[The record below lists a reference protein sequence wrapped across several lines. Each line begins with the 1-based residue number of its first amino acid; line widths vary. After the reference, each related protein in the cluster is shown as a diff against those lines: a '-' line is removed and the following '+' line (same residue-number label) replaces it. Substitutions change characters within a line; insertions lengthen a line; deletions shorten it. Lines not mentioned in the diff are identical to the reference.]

1 MQEIIINK
9 TENLKRIMLLQ
20 DGKIVEYYEEKSE
33 HKRLEGNIYLGKI
46 RNILPGIQAAFVDI
60 GEGKNTF
67 IQVKDLM
74 PKQDQT
80 KEKVLPI
87 KNIKEIAKTGMNII
101 VQVKKDASLSKGAR
115 VSTHISLTGKYIV
128 YMPETE
134 IITISQKIEDE
145 AKKTELKENVKKLLP
160 KNSGAIIRTSAENV
174 DIDEIE
180 AEINSLNNEWIKI
193 KKQAEEKSEIQ
204 LLYKV
209 ESIESKI
216 IKDTISQ
223 KITKITVDD
232 DEELLTI
239 NKILQNLNKEK
250 SIKLEKVDNALD
262 KYSLETQIEKMGH
275 RKVYLKCGGFIT
287 IDKTEAL
294 TAIDVNSGKYTGK
307 ENQED
312 TILKVN
318 KEATIEIAKQLRL
331 RDIDGIIIID
341 YIDMKLEE
349 SKKEILELLK
359 KEIKQDRSKIQ
370 ILEFTKLNLL
380 EITRKHMFSNKI

>member
-20 DGKIVEYYEEKSE
+20 DGKLVEYYEEKSE
-33 HKRLEGNIYLGKI
+33 YKRLEGNIYLGKI

-80 KEKVLPI
+80 KETTVQI
-87 KNIKEIAKTGMNII
+87 KDIKEIAKPGMNII

-128 YMPETE
+128 FMPETD
-134 IITISQKIEDE
+134 IITISKKIENE
-145 AKKTELKENVKKLLP
+145 EKKIKLKEEVQKLLP
-160 KNSGAIIRTSAENV
+160 KNTGAIIRTSAENV
-174 DIDEIE
+174 DINEIE
-180 AEINSLNNEWIKI
+180 DEINSLNNEWNKI
-193 KKQAEEKSEIQ
+193 KKHATENNEIQ

-216 IKDTISQ
+216 IKDTLSQEIS
-223 KITKITVDD
+223 KITVDD
-232 DEELLTI
+232 EEELNAI
-239 NKILQNLNKEK
+239 NKILENLKQEK
-250 SIKLEKVDNALD
+250 NIKLEKVANALD

-307 ENQED
+307 ENQEA

-318 KEATIEIAKQLRL
+318 EEATIEIAKQLRL

-380 EITRKHMFSNKI
+380 ELTRKHMFSNKI

>member
-20 DGKIVEYYEEKSE
+20 DGKLVEYYEEKSE
-33 HKRLEGNIYLGKI
+33 YKRLEGNIYLGKI

-80 KEKVLPI
+80 KETTLQI
-87 KNIKEIAKTGMNII
+87 KDIKEIAKPGMNII

-128 YMPETE
+128 FMPETD
-134 IITISQKIEDE
+134 IITISQKIENE
-145 AKKTELKENVKKLLP
+145 EKKIKLKEEVQKLLP
-160 KNSGAIIRTSAENV
+160 KNTGAIIRTSAENV
-174 DIDEIE
+174 DINEIE
-180 AEINSLNNEWIKI
+180 DEINSLNNEWNKI
-193 KKQAEEKSEIQ
+193 KKHATENNEIQ

-216 IKDTISQ
+216 IKDTLSQEIS
-223 KITKITVDD
+223 KITVDD
-232 DEELLTI
+232 EEELNAI
-239 NKILQNLNKEK
+239 NKILENLKQEK
-250 SIKLEKVDNALD
+250 NIKLEKVANALD

-307 ENQED
+307 ENQEA

-341 YIDMKLEE
+341 YIDMKLEK
-349 SKKEILELLK
+349 SKKEIQELLK

-380 EITRKHMFSNKI
+380 ELTRKHMFSNKI

>member
-20 DGKIVEYYEEKSE
+20 DGKLVEYYEEKSE
-33 HKRLEGNIYLGKI
+33 YKRLEGNIYLGKI

-80 KEKVLPI
+80 KETTVQI
-87 KNIKEIAKTGMNII
+87 KDIKEIVKPGMNII

-128 YMPETE
+128 FMPETD
-134 IITISQKIEDE
+134 IITISKKIENE
-145 AKKTELKENVKKLLP
+145 EKKIKLKEEVQKLLP
-160 KNSGAIIRTSAENV
+160 KNTGAIIRTSAENV
-174 DIDEIE
+174 DINEIE
-180 AEINSLNNEWIKI
+180 DEINSLNNEWNKI
-193 KKQAEEKSEIQ
+193 KKHATENNEIQ

-216 IKDTISQ
+216 IKDTLSQEIS
-223 KITKITVDD
+223 KITVDD
-232 DEELLTI
+232 EEELNAI
-239 NKILQNLNKEK
+239 NKILENLKQEK
-250 SIKLEKVDNALD
+250 NIKLEKVENALD
-262 KYSLETQIEKMGH
+262 KYSLGTQIEKMGH

-307 ENQED
+307 ENQEA

-349 SKKEILELLK
+349 SKKEIQELLTK
-359 KEIKQDRSKIQ
+359 ALKQDRSKIQ
-370 ILEFTKLNLL
+370 ILEFTKLNVL
-380 EITRKHMFSNKI
+380 ELTIKHIFSNKI

>member
-20 DGKIVEYYEEKSE
+20 DGKLVEYYEEKSE

-80 KEKVLPI
+80 KETTVQI
-87 KNIKEIAKTGMNII
+87 KDIKEIAKPGMNII

-128 YMPETE
+128 FMPETD
-134 IITISQKIEDE
+134 IITISQKIENED
-145 AKKTELKENVKKLLP
+145 KKIKLKEEVKKLLP
-160 KNSGAIIRTSAENV
+160 KNTGAIIRTSAENV
-174 DIDEIE
+174 DIKEI
-180 AEINSLNNEWIKI
+180 ADEINSLNNEWNKI
-193 KKQAEEKSEIQ
+193 KKQATENNEIQ

-223 KITKITVDD
+223 EISKITVDD
-232 DEELLTI
+232 EEEQNAI
-239 NKILQNLNKEK
+239 SKILKDLKQEK
-250 SIKLEKVDNALD
+250 NIKLEKVENALD

-307 ENQED
+307 ENQEA

-318 KEATIEIAKQLRL
+318 KEATIEIAKQLKL

>member
-9 TENLKRIMLLQ
+9 TENLKRILLLQ
-20 DGKIVEYYEEKSE
+20 DGKLVEYYEEKSE
-33 HKRLEGNIYLGKI
+33 YKRLEGNIYLGKI

-80 KEKVLPI
+80 KETTLQI
-87 KNIKEIAKTGMNII
+87 KDIKEIAKPGMNII

-128 YMPETE
+128 FMPETD
-134 IITISQKIEDE
+134 IITISQKIENE
-145 AKKTELKENVKKLLP
+145 EKKIKLKEEVQKLLP
-160 KNSGAIIRTSAENV
+160 KNTGAIIRTSAENV
-174 DIDEIE
+174 DINEIE
-180 AEINSLNNEWIKI
+180 DEINSLNNEWNKI
-193 KKQAEEKSEIQ
+193 KKHATENNEIQ

-216 IKDTISQ
+216 IKDTLSQEIS
-223 KITKITVDD
+223 KITVDD
-232 DEELLTI
+232 EEELNAI
-239 NKILQNLNKEK
+239 NKILENLKQEK
-250 SIKLEKVDNALD
+250 NIKLEKVANALD

-307 ENQED
+307 ENQEA

-349 SKKEILELLK
+349 SKKEIQELLK

-380 EITRKHMFSNKI
+380 ELTRKHMFSNKI

>member
-20 DGKIVEYYEEKSE
+20 DGKLVEYYEEKSE
-33 HKRLEGNIYLGKI
+33 YKRLEGNIYLGKI

-80 KEKVLPI
+80 KETTVQI
-87 KNIKEIAKTGMNII
+87 KDIKEIVKPGMNII

-128 YMPETE
+128 FMPETD
-134 IITISQKIEDE
+134 IITISKKIENE
-145 AKKTELKENVKKLLP
+145 EKKIKLKEEVQKLLP
-160 KNSGAIIRTSAENV
+160 KNTGAIIRTSAENV
-174 DIDEIE
+174 DINEIE
-180 AEINSLNNEWIKI
+180 DEINSLNNEWNKI
-193 KKQAEEKSEIQ
+193 KKHATENNEIQ

-216 IKDTISQ
+216 IKDTLSQEIS
-223 KITKITVDD
+223 KITVDD
-232 DEELLTI
+232 EEELNAI
-239 NKILQNLNKEK
+239 NKILENLKQEK
-250 SIKLEKVDNALD
+250 NIKLEKVENALD
-262 KYSLETQIEKMGH
+262 KYSLGTQIEKMGH

-307 ENQED
+307 ENQEA

-349 SKKEILELLK
+349 SKKEIQELLK

-380 EITRKHMFSNKI
+380 ELTRKHMFSNKI

>member
-9 TENLKRIMLLQ
+9 TENLKKIMLLQ
-20 DGKIVEYYEEKSE
+20 DGKLVEYYEEKSE
-33 HKRLEGNIYLGKI
+33 YKRLEGNIYLGKI

-80 KEKVLPI
+80 KETTVQI
-87 KNIKEIAKTGMNII
+87 KDIKEIAKPGMNII

-128 YMPETE
+128 FMPETD
-134 IITISQKIEDE
+134 IITISKKIENE
-145 AKKTELKENVKKLLP
+145 EKKIKLKEEVQKLLP
-160 KNSGAIIRTSAENV
+160 KNTGAIIRTSAENV
-174 DIDEIE
+174 DINEIE
-180 AEINSLNNEWIKI
+180 DEINSLNNEWNKI
-193 KKQAEEKSEIQ
+193 KKHATENNEIQ

-216 IKDTISQ
+216 IKDTLSQEIS
-223 KITKITVDD
+223 KITVDD
-232 DEELLTI
+232 EEELNAI
-239 NKILQNLNKEK
+239 NKILENLKQEK
-250 SIKLEKVDNALD
+250 NIKLEKVENALD

-307 ENQED
+307 ENQEA

-318 KEATIEIAKQLRL
+318 EEATIEIAKQLRL

-380 EITRKHMFSNKI
+380 ELTRKHMFSNKI

>member
-20 DGKIVEYYEEKSE
+20 DGKLVEYYEEKSE
-33 HKRLEGNIYLGKI
+33 YKRLEGNIYLGKI

-80 KEKVLPI
+80 KETTLQI
-87 KNIKEIAKTGMNII
+87 KDIKEIAKPGMNII

-128 YMPETE
+128 FMPETD
-134 IITISQKIEDE
+134 IITISKKIENE
-145 AKKTELKENVKKLLP
+145 EKRIKLKEENT
-160 KNSGAIIRTSAENV
+160 GAIIRTSAENV
-174 DIDEIE
+174 DINEIE
-180 AEINSLNNEWIKI
+180 DEINSLNNEWNKI
-193 KKQAEEKSEIQ
+193 KKHATENNEIQ

-216 IKDTISQ
+216 IKDTLSQEIS
-223 KITKITVDD
+223 KITVDD
-232 DEELLTI
+232 EEELNAI
-239 NKILQNLNKEK
+239 NKILENLKQEK
-250 SIKLEKVDNALD
+250 NIKLEKVANALD

-307 ENQED
+307 ENQEA

-349 SKKEILELLK
+349 SKKEIQELLK

-380 EITRKHMFSNKI
+380 ELTRKHMFSNKI

>member
-20 DGKIVEYYEEKSE
+20 DGKLVEYYEEKSE
-33 HKRLEGNIYLGKI
+33 YKRLEGNIYLGKI

-80 KEKVLPI
+80 KETTAQI
-87 KNIKEIAKTGMNII
+87 KDIKEIAKPGMNII

-128 YMPETE
+128 FMPETD
-134 IITISQKIEDE
+134 IITISKKIENE
-145 AKKTELKENVKKLLP
+145 EKKIKLKEEVQKLLP
-160 KNSGAIIRTSAENV
+160 KNTGAIIRTSAENV
-174 DIDEIE
+174 DINEIE
-180 AEINSLNNEWIKI
+180 DEINSLNNEWNKI
-193 KKQAEEKSEIQ
+193 KKHATENNEIQ

-216 IKDTISQ
+216 IKDTLSQEIS
-223 KITKITVDD
+223 KITVDD
-232 DEELLTI
+232 EEELNAI
-239 NKILQNLNKEK
+239 NKILENLKQEK
-250 SIKLEKVDNALD
+250 NIKLEKVANALD

-307 ENQED
+307 ENQEA

-349 SKKEILELLK
+349 SKKEIQELLK

-380 EITRKHMFSNKI
+380 ELTRKHMFSNKI

>member
-20 DGKIVEYYEEKSE
+20 DGKLVEYYEEKSE
-33 HKRLEGNIYLGKI
+33 YKRLEGNIYLGKI

-80 KEKVLPI
+80 KETTLQI
-87 KNIKEIAKTGMNII
+87 KDIKEIAKPGMNII

-128 YMPETE
+128 FMPETD
-134 IITISQKIEDE
+134 IITISQKIENE
-145 AKKTELKENVKKLLP
+145 EKKIKLKEEVQKLLP
-160 KNSGAIIRTSAENV
+160 KNTGAIIRTSAENV
-174 DIDEIE
+174 DINEIE
-180 AEINSLNNEWIKI
+180 DEINSLNNEWNKI
-193 KKQAEEKSEIQ
+193 KKHATENNEIQ

-216 IKDTISQ
+216 IKDTLSQEIS
-223 KITKITVDD
+223 KITVDD
-232 DEELLTI
+232 EEELNAI
-239 NKILQNLNKEK
+239 NKILENLKQEK
-250 SIKLEKVDNALD
+250 NIKLEKVANALD

-307 ENQED
+307 ENQEA

-318 KEATIEIAKQLRL
+318 EEATIEIAKQLRL

-380 EITRKHMFSNKI
+380 ELTRKHMFSNKI

>member
-20 DGKIVEYYEEKSE
+20 DGKLVEYYEEKSE
-33 HKRLEGNIYLGKI
+33 YKRLEGNIYLGKI

-80 KEKVLPI
+80 KETTLQI
-87 KNIKEIAKTGMNII
+87 KDIKEIAKPGMNII

-128 YMPETE
+128 FMPETD
-134 IITISQKIEDE
+134 IITISKKIENE
-145 AKKTELKENVKKLLP
+145 EKKIKLKEEVQKLLP
-160 KNSGAIIRTSAENV
+160 KNTGAIIRTSAENV
-174 DIDEIE
+174 DINEIE
-180 AEINSLNNEWIKI
+180 DEINSLNNEWNKI
-193 KKQAEEKSEIQ
+193 KKHATENNEIQ

-216 IKDTISQ
+216 IKDTLSQEIS
-223 KITKITVDD
+223 KITVDD
-232 DEELLTI
+232 EEELNAI
-239 NKILQNLNKEK
+239 NKILENLKQEK
-250 SIKLEKVDNALD
+250 NIKLEKVANALD
-262 KYSLETQIEKMGH
+262 KYSLGTQIEKMGH

-307 ENQED
+307 ENQEA

-380 EITRKHMFSNKI
+380 ELTRKHMFSNKI

>member
-1 MQEIIINK
+1 MQEIIKNK
-9 TENLKRIMLLQ
+9 TENLKRILLLQ
-20 DGKIVEYYEEKSE
+20 DGKLVEYYEEKSE
-33 HKRLEGNIYLGKI
+33 YKRLEGNIYLGKI

-80 KEKVLPI
+80 KETTLQI
-87 KNIKEIAKTGMNII
+87 KDIKEIAKPGMNII

-128 YMPETE
+128 FMPETD
-134 IITISQKIEDE
+134 IITISQKIENE
-145 AKKTELKENVKKLLP
+145 EKKIKLKEEVQKLLP
-160 KNSGAIIRTSAENV
+160 KNTGAIIRTSAENV
-174 DIDEIE
+174 DINEIE
-180 AEINSLNNEWIKI
+180 DEINSLNNEWNKI
-193 KKQAEEKSEIQ
+193 KKHATENNEIQ

-216 IKDTISQ
+216 IKDTLSQEIS
-223 KITKITVDD
+223 KITVDD
-232 DEELLTI
+232 EEELNAI
-239 NKILQNLNKEK
+239 NKILENLKQEK
-250 SIKLEKVDNALD
+250 NIKLEKVANALD

-307 ENQED
+307 ENQEA

-349 SKKEILELLK
+349 SKKEIQELLK

-380 EITRKHMFSNKI
+380 ELTRKHMFSNKI

>member
-20 DGKIVEYYEEKSE
+20 DGKLVEYYEEKSE
-33 HKRLEGNIYLGKI
+33 YKRLEGNIYLGKI

-80 KEKVLPI
+80 KETTAQI
-87 KNIKEIAKTGMNII
+87 KDIKEIAKPGMNII

-128 YMPETE
+128 FMPETD
-134 IITISQKIEDE
+134 IITISKKIENE
-145 AKKTELKENVKKLLP
+145 EKKIKLKEEVQKLLP
-160 KNSGAIIRTSAENV
+160 KNTGAIIRTSAENV
-174 DIDEIE
+174 DINEIE
-180 AEINSLNNEWIKI
+180 DEINSLNNEWNKI
-193 KKQAEEKSEIQ
+193 KKHATENNEIQ

-216 IKDTISQ
+216 IKDTLSQEIS
-223 KITKITVDD
+223 KITVDD
-232 DEELLTI
+232 EEELNAI
-239 NKILQNLNKEK
+239 NKILENLKQETN
-250 SIKLEKVDNALD
+250 IKLEKVANALD

-307 ENQED
+307 ENQEA

-349 SKKEILELLK
+349 SKKEIQELLK

-380 EITRKHMFSNKI
+380 ELTRKHMFSNKI

>member
-20 DGKIVEYYEEKSE
+20 DGKLVEYYEEKSE
-33 HKRLEGNIYLGKI
+33 YKRLEGNIYLGKI

-80 KEKVLPI
+80 KETTVQI
-87 KNIKEIAKTGMNII
+87 KDIKEIAKPGMNII

-128 YMPETE
+128 FMPETD
-134 IITISQKIEDE
+134 IITISKKIENE
-145 AKKTELKENVKKLLP
+145 EKKIKLKEEVQKLLP
-160 KNSGAIIRTSAENV
+160 KNTGAIIRTSAENV
-174 DIDEIE
+174 DINEIE
-180 AEINSLNNEWIKI
+180 DEINSLNNEWNKI
-193 KKQAEEKSEIQ
+193 KKHATENNEIQ

-216 IKDTISQ
+216 IKDTLSQEIS
-223 KITKITVDD
+223 KITVDD
-232 DEELLTI
+232 EEELNAI
-239 NKILQNLNKEK
+239 NKILENLKQEK
-250 SIKLEKVDNALD
+250 NIKLEKVENALD
-262 KYSLETQIEKMGH
+262 KYSLGTQIEKMGH

-307 ENQED
+307 ENQEA

-349 SKKEILELLK
+349 SKKEIQELLK

-380 EITRKHMFSNKI
+380 ELTRKHMFSNKI

>member
-20 DGKIVEYYEEKSE
+20 DGKLVEYYEEKSE
-33 HKRLEGNIYLGKI
+33 YKRLEGNIYLGKI

-80 KEKVLPI
+80 KETTVQI
-87 KNIKEIAKTGMNII
+87 KDIKEIVKPGMNII

-128 YMPETE
+128 FMPETD
-134 IITISQKIEDE
+134 IITISKKIENE
-145 AKKTELKENVKKLLP
+145 EKKIKLKEEVQKLLP
-160 KNSGAIIRTSAENV
+160 KNTGAIIRTSAENV
-174 DIDEIE
+174 DINEIE
-180 AEINSLNNEWIKI
+180 DEINSLNNEWNKI
-193 KKQAEEKSEIQ
+193 KKHATENNEIQ

-216 IKDTISQ
+216 IKDTLSQEIS
-223 KITKITVDD
+223 KITVDD
-232 DEELLTI
+232 EEELNAI
-239 NKILQNLNKEK
+239 NKILENLKQEK
-250 SIKLEKVDNALD
+250 NIKLEKVENALD
-262 KYSLETQIEKMGH
+262 KYSLGTQIEKMGH

-307 ENQED
+307 ENQEA

-349 SKKEILELLK
+349 SKKEIQELLTK
-359 KEIKQDRSKIQ
+359 ALKQDRSKIQ

-380 EITRKHMFSNKI
+380 ELTRKHMFSNKI

>member
-20 DGKIVEYYEEKSE
+20 DGKLVEYYEEKSE
-33 HKRLEGNIYLGKI
+33 YKRLEGNIYLGKI

-80 KEKVLPI
+80 KETTVQI
-87 KNIKEIAKTGMNII
+87 KDIKEIAKPGMNII

-128 YMPETE
+128 FMPETD
-134 IITISQKIEDE
+134 IITISKKIENE
-145 AKKTELKENVKKLLP
+145 EKKIKLKEEVQKLLP
-160 KNSGAIIRTSAENV
+160 KNTGAIIRTSAENV
-174 DIDEIE
+174 DINEIE
-180 AEINSLNNEWIKI
+180 DEINSLNNEWNKI
-193 KKQAEEKSEIQ
+193 KKHATENNEIQ

-216 IKDTISQ
+216 IKDTLSQEIS
-223 KITKITVDD
+223 KITVDD
-232 DEELLTI
+232 EEELNAI
-239 NKILQNLNKEK
+239 NKILENLKQEK
-250 SIKLEKVDNALD
+250 NIKLEKVENALD
-262 KYSLETQIEKMGH
+262 KYSLGTQIEKMGH

-307 ENQED
+307 ENQEA

-318 KEATIEIAKQLRL
+318 EEATIEIAKQLRL

-349 SKKEILELLK
+349 SKKEIQELLK

-380 EITRKHMFSNKI
+380 ELTRKHMFSNKI

>member
-9 TENLKRIMLLQ
+9 TENLKRILLLQ
-20 DGKIVEYYEEKSE
+20 DGKLVEYYEEKSE
-33 HKRLEGNIYLGKI
+33 YKRLEGNIYLGKI

-80 KEKVLPI
+80 KKTTLQI
-87 KNIKEIAKTGMNII
+87 KDIKEIAKPGMNII

-128 YMPETE
+128 FMPETD
-134 IITISQKIEDE
+134 IITISQKIENE
-145 AKKTELKENVKKLLP
+145 EKKIKLKEEVQKLLP
-160 KNSGAIIRTSAENV
+160 KNTGAIIRTSAENV
-174 DIDEIE
+174 DINEIE
-180 AEINSLNNEWIKI
+180 DEINSLNNEWNKI
-193 KKQAEEKSEIQ
+193 KKHATENNEIQ

-216 IKDTISQ
+216 IKDTLSQEIS
-223 KITKITVDD
+223 KITVDD
-232 DEELLTI
+232 EEELNAI
-239 NKILQNLNKEK
+239 NKILENLKQEK
-250 SIKLEKVDNALD
+250 NIKLEKVANALD

-307 ENQED
+307 ENQEA

-349 SKKEILELLK
+349 SKKEIQELLK

-380 EITRKHMFSNKI
+380 ELTRKHMFSNKI

>member
-20 DGKIVEYYEEKSE
+20 DGKLVEYYEEKSE
-33 HKRLEGNIYLGKI
+33 YKRLEGNIYLGKI

-80 KEKVLPI
+80 KETTLQI
-87 KNIKEIAKTGMNII
+87 KDIKEIAKPGMNII

-128 YMPETE
+128 FMPETD
-134 IITISQKIEDE
+134 IITISQKIENE
-145 AKKTELKENVKKLLP
+145 EKKIKLKEEVQKLLP
-160 KNSGAIIRTSAENV
+160 KNTGAIIRTSAENV
-174 DIDEIE
+174 DINEIE
-180 AEINSLNNEWIKI
+180 DEINSLNNEWNKI
-193 KKQAEEKSEIQ
+193 KKHATENNEIQ

-216 IKDTISQ
+216 IKDTLSQEIS
-223 KITKITVDD
+223 KITVDD
-232 DEELLTI
+232 EEELNAI
-239 NKILQNLNKEK
+239 NKILENLKQEK
-250 SIKLEKVDNALD
+250 NIKLEKVANALD

-307 ENQED
+307 ENQEA

-318 KEATIEIAKQLRL
+318 EEATIEIAKQLRL

-349 SKKEILELLK
+349 SKKEIQELLK

-380 EITRKHMFSNKI
+380 ELTRKHMFSNKI

>member
-20 DGKIVEYYEEKSE
+20 DGKLVEYYEEKSE
-33 HKRLEGNIYLGKI
+33 YKRLEGNIYLGKI

-80 KEKVLPI
+80 KETTVQI
-87 KNIKEIAKTGMNII
+87 KDIKEIAKPGMNII

-128 YMPETE
+128 FMPETD
-134 IITISQKIEDE
+134 IITISKKIENE
-145 AKKTELKENVKKLLP
+145 EKRIKLKEEVQKLLP
-160 KNSGAIIRTSAENV
+160 KKTGAIIRTSAENV
-174 DIDEIE
+174 DINEIE
-180 AEINSLNNEWIKI
+180 DEINSLNNEWNKI
-193 KKQAEEKSEIQ
+193 KKHATENNEIQ

-216 IKDTISQ
+216 IKDTLSQEIS
-223 KITKITVDD
+223 KITVDD
-232 DEELLTI
+232 EEELNAI
-239 NKILQNLNKEK
+239 NKILENLKQEK
-250 SIKLEKVDNALD
+250 NIKLEKVANALD

-307 ENQED
+307 ENQEA

-349 SKKEILELLK
+349 SKKEIQELLK

-380 EITRKHMFSNKI
+380 ELTRKHMFSNKI

>member
-20 DGKIVEYYEEKSE
+20 DGKLVEYYEEKSE
-33 HKRLEGNIYLGKI
+33 YKRLEGNIYLGKI

-80 KEKVLPI
+80 KETTVQI
-87 KNIKEIAKTGMNII
+87 KDIKEIVKPGMNII

-128 YMPETE
+128 FMPETD
-134 IITISQKIEDE
+134 IITISQKIENE
-145 AKKTELKENVKKLLP
+145 EKRIKLKEEVQKLLP
-160 KNSGAIIRTSAENV
+160 KNTGAIIRTSAENV
-174 DIDEIE
+174 DINEIE
-180 AEINSLNNEWIKI
+180 DEINSLNNEWNKI
-193 KKQAEEKSEIQ
+193 KKHATENNEIQ

-216 IKDTISQ
+216 IKDTLSQEIS
-223 KITKITVDD
+223 KITVDD
-232 DEELLTI
+232 EEELNAI
-239 NKILQNLNKEK
+239 NKILENLKQEK
-250 SIKLEKVDNALD
+250 NIKLEKVENALD
-262 KYSLETQIEKMGH
+262 KYSLGTQIEKMGH

-307 ENQED
+307 ENQEA

-349 SKKEILELLK
+349 SKKEIQELLK

-380 EITRKHMFSNKI
+380 ELTRKHMFSNKI

>member
-20 DGKIVEYYEEKSE
+20 DGKLVEYYEEKSE
-33 HKRLEGNIYLGKI
+33 YKRLEGNIYLGKI

-80 KEKVLPI
+80 KETTLQI
-87 KNIKEIAKTGMNII
+87 KDIKEIAKPGMNII

-128 YMPETE
+128 FMPETD
-134 IITISQKIEDE
+134 IITISQKIENE
-145 AKKTELKENVKKLLP
+145 EKKIKLKEEVQKLLP
-160 KNSGAIIRTSAENV
+160 KNTGAIIRTSAENV
-174 DIDEIE
+174 DINEIE
-180 AEINSLNNEWIKI
+180 DEINSLNNEWNKI
-193 KKQAEEKSEIQ
+193 KKHATENNEIQ

-216 IKDTISQ
+216 IKDTLSQEIS
-223 KITKITVDD
+223 KITVDD
-232 DEELLTI
+232 EEELNAI
-239 NKILQNLNKEK
+239 NKILENLKQEK
-250 SIKLEKVDNALD
+250 NIKLEKVANALD

-307 ENQED
+307 ENQEA

-349 SKKEILELLK
+349 SKKEIQELLK

-380 EITRKHMFSNKI
+380 ELTRKHMFSNKI

>member
-20 DGKIVEYYEEKSE
+20 DGKLVEYYEEKSE
-33 HKRLEGNIYLGKI
+33 YKRLEGNIYLGKI

-80 KEKVLPI
+80 KETTVQI
-87 KNIKEIAKTGMNII
+87 KDIKEIAKPGMNII

-128 YMPETE
+128 FMPETD
-134 IITISQKIEDE
+134 IITISKKIENE
-145 AKKTELKENVKKLLP
+145 GKKIKLKEEVQKLLP
-160 KNSGAIIRTSAENV
+160 KNTGAIIRTSAENV
-174 DIDEIE
+174 DINEIE
-180 AEINSLNNEWIKI
+180 DEINSLNNEWNKI
-193 KKQAEEKSEIQ
+193 KKQATENNEIQ

-216 IKDTISQ
+216 IKDTLSQEIS
-223 KITKITVDD
+223 KITVDD
-232 DEELLTI
+232 EEELNAI
-239 NKILQNLNKEK
+239 NKILENLKQEK
-250 SIKLEKVDNALD
+250 NIKLEKVENALD

-307 ENQED
+307 ENQEA

-318 KEATIEIAKQLRL
+318 EEATIEIAKQLRL

-349 SKKEILELLK
+349 SKKEIQELLK

-380 EITRKHMFSNKI
+380 ELTRKHMFSNKI